1 MNKPTQNVPGLSRQN
16 SPTACAKAIT
26 IALVVMGS
34 TFASAQKP
42 DAPPV
47 AAQKVERIEITGS
60 SIKRIEGESALPV
73 EMITREDID
82 KIGVTTAAE
91 LLQKIT
97 SNVGALTDGASISDQ
112 SGAQRGFNGANLR
125 GLGVSSTLVLLNGR
139 RLANFA
145 SPGDNAGVDLNNIP
159 SGAIDRVEVLK
170 DGASAIYG
178 TDAMGGVINFIT
190 RKDYQGVDLRVYA
203 LSTQQGGADKTTVSA
218 SGGFGDLNKDGFN
231 VWGAV
236 DLQKL
241 GSLRSSQRAF
251 IREYDLPGRLG
262 PQLSSNSF
270 PANVDLT
277 AAQLTALNNFVRAN
291 PNTALRGTNPDG
303 TWNPGGVSTTAR
315 RVNFA
320 KASCTGGENPNSVVP
335 SGLGGREGCS
345 YNYMGSAEIYPE
357 SEKANFIGRATFQ
370 LTNDHQLFAELLL
383 SKTTTDYAASPA
395 TSGNIATSAGITLPA
410 SLQAVTGIT
419 TPVAFRFRL
428 ADAGLRTSRVE
439 SEATHLVAGAV
450 GTFGEWD
457 YNAAVN
463 RSVNEATDE
472 NLSGWVSNT
481 RMRAGIASGAY
492 NPFVLPTAAGRAFM
506 DSIQITGAARM
517 SKGTT
522 TIIDGK
528 ISRALTQLDGGDV
541 VLALGAEARR
551 EETEFRSTDVL
562 KANDIVGDRST
573 LSSAP
578 ALLADTAN
586 TRNVKGA
593 YAEVVAPFS
602 KQWEV
607 QLAVRQDR
615 YDGVYDA
622 RLNRT
627 TQKLT
632 TTNPKVGIS
641 FRPDNTMLLRASYG
655 TGFRAPSISELFR
668 PLRAGITA
676 SFVRDPVSGDVGQL
690 NVDRFSNPDLRP
702 EKSKQFSLGVVYEPS
717 RNWSGSMDYWS
728 IRKTDIISEIG
739 EETIFSNPVY
749 YNDPAIVRRFSDGFV
764 DVITVK
770 KENRG
775 KLNTSGLDIALRWRG
790 DSGAYGRFSAG
801 LIGTVITEY
810 QFATDPRSP
819 LVDGLGRF
827 RDDKA
832 VQRWRHKLN
841 LDWDRGPFGLT
852 LANTYLSSYR
862 DQNVP
867 GLAAP
872 EWNNRDVDAYS
883 LWDLTGSYR
892 ITQSLRLR
900 AGVLNVLNTAPPFTN
915 QARYFQTTW
924 DSSYG
929 DPRGRS
935 YYASLTYSFK

>member
-1 MNKPTQNVPGLSRQN
+1 MNATKSPYFVLKPCV
-16 SPTACAKAIT
+16 
-26 IALVVMGS
+26 IA
-34 TFASAQKP
+34 
-42 DAPPV
+42 V
-47 AAQKVERIEITGS
+47 AATLMTLNVNAQTTPAAPAAPAVKAEKIEVTGS
-60 SIKRIEGESALPV
+60 SIKRIEGESALPIEV
-73 EMITREDID
+73 ITRVDID

-145 SPGDNAGVDLNNIP
+145 SPGDNSGVDLNNIP

-190 RKDYQGVDLRVYA
+190 RKDYQGVDFRVYT
-203 LSTQQGGADKTTVSA
+203 LSTQDGGAGKTTVSA
-218 SGGFGDLNKDGFN
+218 SGGIGDLAKDGFN

-236 DLQKL
+236 DMQKL
-241 GSLRSSQRAF
+241 DSLRSNQRSF

-277 AAQLTALNNFVRAN
+277 AAQLTTLNNFVRAN
-291 PNTALRGTNPDG
+291 PTTALRGSNADG
-303 TWNPGGVSTTAR
+303 TWNPGGISTTAR

-320 KASCTGGENPNSVVP
+320 RATCTGGDNPNSVTP

-345 YNYMGSAEIYPE
+345 YNYMGNAEIYPK

-370 LTNDHQLFAELLL
+370 LNDNHQLFAELLL
-383 SKTTTDYAASPA
+383 SKTQTDYAASPA
-395 TSGNIATSAGITLPA
+395 TSGNIATSVGITLPT

-419 TPVAFRFRL
+419 SPVAFRFRL
-428 ADAGLRTSRVE
+428 EDAGLRTSRVE
-439 SEATHLVAGAV
+439 SEATRLVAAAV
-450 GTFGEWD
+450 GTFGDWD

-481 RMRAGIASGAY
+481 RMRAGMASGAY
-492 NPFVLPTAAGRAFM
+492 NPFVLSTAAGRAFM
-506 DSIQITGAARM
+506 DSIKITGAARM

-522 TIIDGK
+522 TIVDAK
-528 ISRALTQLDGGDV
+528 MSRSLGRLDGGDV
-541 VLALGAEARR
+541 VLAIGAEARR

-573 LSSAP
+573 QSSAP

-593 YAEVVAPFS
+593 YAEIVAPVT

-607 QLAVRQDR
+607 QFAVRQDR
-615 YDGVYDA
+615 YDGVSDA

-627 TQKLT
+627 TQSLN
-632 TTNPKVGIS
+632 TTNPKLGVS
-641 FRPDNTMLLRASYG
+641 FRPDNTLLFRASYG
-655 TGFRAPSISELFR
+655 TGFRAPSISEMFR

-676 SFVRDPVSGDVGQL
+676 SFVRDPVSGEVGQL
-690 NVDRFSNPDLRP
+690 AIDRFSNPDLQP

-717 RNWSGSMDYWS
+717 RNWSGSVDYWS

-739 EETIFSNPVY
+739 EETIFGNPAY
-749 YNDPAIVRRFSDGFV
+749 YNNPAIVSRFSDGFV
-764 DVITVK
+764 NVITVK

-775 KLNTSGLDIALRWRG
+775 KLNTSGLDLALRWRG
-790 DSGAYGRFSAG
+790 ENGPYGRFSAG
-801 LIGTVITEY
+801 LVGTVITEY

-852 LANTYLSSYR
+852 LTNTYLSSYR

-892 ITQSLRLR
+892 FTKSLRLR
-900 AGVLNVLNTAPPFTN
+900 AGVLNLLDTAPPFTN
-915 QARYFQTTW
+915 QARYFQTMW